1 MGLSSFL
8 PNGMQPLVW
17 TQKLRPTR
25 LTKDKEPLRPVDIV
39 LYYRLV
45 ISDPWRSKVSS
56 YAWRVL
62 VTEDVLGLCALV
74 LTMLMSLAIVVWF
87 SCSIAISLVK
97 LRQKH
102 RKLRYKALLRENQR
116 LRSLLA
122 DTAKER
128 RLKKVHRA
136 EVIRR
141 KRNANI
147 SRNVA

>member
-1 MGLSSFL
+1 
-8 PNGMQPLVW
+8 VI
-17 TQKLRPTR
+17 
-25 LTKDKEPLRPVDIV
+25 EEV
-39 LYYRLV
+39 LG
-45 ISDPWRSKVSS
+45 S
-56 YAWRVL
+56 YAL
-62 VTEDVLGLCALV
+62 A

-87 SCSIAISLVK
+87 SCSIVISLVK

-128 RLKKVHRA
+128 RLRKNHRA

-141 KRNANI
+141 KSNRRI